1 MHNANVSWKKER
13 EMLYQVSIIYT
24 RSDWCVSSK
33 TFSPPNIDKPIKI
46 DYILCICS
54 HKSLSRWPFSLSEF
68 SEIKIMT
75 SSLLP
80 IPSLLD
86 FYYVIDINIYL
97 LFVLISCK
105 HITTMLL
112 IHSHEFSYSLGSLAT
127 ASSARYNLLFIYCAH
142 KSLVWFPF

>member
-1 MHNANVSWKKER
+1 MLPKKKRWIENVLSNSNNLCNEHVR
-13 EMLYQVSIIYT
+13 
-24 RSDWCVSSK
+24 CVSSK
-33 TFSPPNIDKPIKI
+33 TFSPPNINKPIKI

-54 HKSLSRWPFSLSEF
+54 HKSLSRWSFSLSEF

-75 SSLLP
+75 SSLARFAP
-80 IPSLLD
+80 N

-112 IHSHEFSYSLGSLAT
+112 IHSHEFSYTLRLAT
-127 ASSARYNLLFIYCAH
+127 VKCKI
-142 KSLVWFPF
+142 